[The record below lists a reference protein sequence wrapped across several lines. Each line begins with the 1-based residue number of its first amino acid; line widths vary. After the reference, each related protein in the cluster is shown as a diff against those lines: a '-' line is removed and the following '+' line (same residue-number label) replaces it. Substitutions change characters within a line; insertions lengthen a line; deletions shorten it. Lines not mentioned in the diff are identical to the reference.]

1 MDMEVHVSETCL
13 LHSNIVSCFEI
24 FNTIVIN
31 NEQNS
36 FNKVTTDLV
45 EWMLQ
50 GITMWRKFL
59 RRW

>member
-1 MDMEVHVSETCL
+1 MDMEVYVSKTYL
-13 LHSNIVSCFEI
+13 LNSSIVSCFEI

-36 FNKVTTDLV
+36 FNKVTTDLI

-50 GITMWRKFL
+50 GITMRRKFL
-59 RRW
+59 